1 MMKIDLHVHS
11 KFSKRPSQWILQKIS
26 CPESF
31 TEPMLVYNTA
41 KAKGMS
47 FVTISDHNTI
57 EGALE
62 IAHLP
67 DTYIS
72 EEITSYF
79 PEDGCKV
86 HVLAQNITE
95 SQHDQIQKIRK
106 NIFDL
111 VAYLNEKNIVNII
124 AHPLYS
130 VNDRLTINHFE
141 QMLLLF
147 KNFELNGARNDKQNQ
162 ILAQVLRQLT
172 PMDIERLSN
181 RYDYQPLFDTPWK
194 KNLTGGSDDH
204 SGLNIARTC
213 TAVDNATDLD
223 TFMAGILSGKSRA
236 VSDPSTPQ
244 TMAHNLYGIAYQFY
258 SNRFNLGRHTGKD
271 QLLKF
276 LDQSLM
282 PVSNADNGLMS
293 RFYTFLSKR
302 KNRQENTQS
311 VSIKNMIRRETE
323 RLFEENPAL
332 MNIARAQSNKIRL
345 GPSQERQEQHREKL
359 WFDFVNQLSNKVLSH
374 TGDLLL
380 GQASGANLFNIFQ
393 TIGSVGGLYSLLAP
407 YFVAFV
413 HFAKDNGM
421 NTTVLNRFARYKN
434 GMQPPKSR
442 VKLGHFTDTFY
453 DVNGVAQTLQQQV
466 QAALKNDKHLTIIT
480 CDAKPGKTGDGVKNF
495 TPMGVY
501 EIPEYTEQK
510 MYYPPFLEMLD
521 YCFHQGFTHIHSA
534 TPGPIGLAALA
545 IAKILKLPLTAT
557 YHTQF
562 PQYAQYLTG
571 DDFIED
577 LTWKFMIWYYD
588 QMDQIYVSSQN
599 SFNELTERGIKAG
612 KIRIMPRGINT
623 EIFHPSKHCDMLT
636 SHYGVKADALKFL
649 YVGRISKE
657 KNLPLLVNAFKRL
670 STVNDKVH
678 LIVVGDGPYAG
689 EMKGLL
695 KDYPVTFTGYLSGEP
710 LCRVYASADLFVF
723 PSTTDTFGNVVLE
736 AQASGLPVIVS
747 DLGGPCEN
755 ILDRE
760 TGIIV
765 KSDDGAALLSAM
777 QELVINPGLRSQ
789 MSRRAREYMEDRSF
803 DNAFIQSW
811 EFYKEMDT
819 PGSMEELSKAV

>member
-11 KFSKRPSQWILQKIS
+11 RFSKRPSQWVLQKIS

-31 TEPMLVYNTA
+31 TNPMLVYNTA

-47 FVTISDHNTI
+47 LVTISDHNTI

-86 HVLAQNITE
+86 HILAQNITE
-95 SQHDQIQKIRK
+95 AQHDEIQKTRE

-111 VAYLNEKNIVNII
+111 VAYLNGENIVNII
-124 AHPLYS
+124 AHPLYG

-162 ILAQVLRQLT
+162 TLAQVLKTLT

-181 RYDYQPLFDTPWK
+181 RYNYQPLFDTPWQ

-204 SGLNIARTC
+204 SGLNIARTF
-213 TAVDNATDLD
+213 TAVDNATNLND
-223 TFMAGILSGKSRA
+223 FMAGILNGKSRA

-258 SNRFNLGRHTGKD
+258 ANRFNLERHTGKD

-282 PVSNADNGLMS
+282 PVSNVDNGLMS
-293 RFYTFLSKR
+293 RFYTFLNKR
-302 KNRQENTQS
+302 KSCRDNTKS
-311 VSIKNMIRRETE
+311 ASMKDLIKKETE
-323 RLFEENPAL
+323 RLFAENPNL
-332 MNIARAQSNKIRL
+332 MKIARAQSQKIRFGTSL
-345 GPSQERQEQHREKL
+345 EKQEQHREKL

-413 HFAKDNGM
+413 HFAKDNEI
-421 NTTVLNRFARYKN
+421 NTAVLNRFSGCTN

-480 CDAKPGKTGDGVKNF
+480 CDAQAEKTGDGVKNF

-521 YCFHQGFTHIHSA
+521 YCYHQEFTHIHSA

-545 IAKILKLPLTAT
+545 IAKLLKLPLTAT

-571 DDFIED
+571 DDFIEG

-599 SFNELTERGIKAG
+599 SFDELTERGIKAE

-623 EIFHPSKHCDMLT
+623 EIFHPAKRCDILT
-636 SHYGVKADALKFL
+636 GNFGIKADALKFL
-649 YVGRISKE
+649 YVGRVSKE
-657 KNLPLLVNAFKRL
+657 KNLPLLVDAFKTL
-670 STVNDKVH
+670 YGISDKVH
-678 LIVVGDGPYAG
+678 LTVIGDGPYAD

-695 KDYPVTFTGYLSGEP
+695 KNYPVTFTGYLSGEP

-755 ILDRE
+755 MLDQE

-765 KSDDGAALLSAM
+765 KSDDGTALLSAM
-777 QELVINPGLRSQ
+777 QEFMIKPGLRRQ
-789 MSRRAREYMEDRSF
+789 MSKQARAYMEDRSF
-803 DNAFIQSW
+803 ENAFIQSW

-819 PGSMEELSKAV
+819 PSSMTEFSRAV

>member
-1 MMKIDLHVHS
+1 MIKIDLHVHS
-11 KFSKRPSQWILQKIS
+11 KFSKRPSQWVLQKIS

-31 TEPMLVYNTA
+31 TEPILVYNTA

-47 FVTISDHNTI
+47 LVTISDHNTI
-57 EGALE
+57 QGALE

-95 SQHDQIQKIRK
+95 AQHNEIRKIRK

-111 VAYLNEKNIVNII
+111 VAYLNGENIVNII
-124 AHPLYS
+124 AHPLYA

-162 ILAQVLRQLT
+162 ILAQVLGQLT

-181 RYDYQPLFDTPWK
+181 IYNYQPLFDRPWE

-204 SGLNIARTC
+204 SGLNIARTF
-213 TAVDNATDLD
+213 TVVDNATDLD
-223 TFMAGILSGKSRA
+223 GFMAGILNGKSRA

-244 TMAHNLYGIAYQFY
+244 TMAHNLYSIAYQFY
-258 SNRFNLGRHTGKD
+258 RNRFNLGRHTGKD

-282 PVSNADNGLMS
+282 PVSNVENGFIS

-302 KNRQENTQS
+302 KNCRENTKF
-311 VSIKNMIRRETE
+311 VSMKDLIREETE
-323 RLFEENPAL
+323 RLFAENPDL
-332 MNIARAQSNKIRL
+332 LNIAGAQSNKIRL
-345 GPSQERQEQHREKL
+345 GASLGKQEQHREEL

-393 TIGSVGGLYSLLAP
+393 TIGSMGGLYSLLAP
-407 YFVAFV
+407 YFVAFA
-413 HFAKDNGM
+413 HFAKDNET
-421 NTTVLNRFARYKN
+421 NTAVLNRFTGYKN
-434 GMQPPKSR
+434 GMQVPKSR

-453 DVNGVAQTLQQQV
+453 DVNGVAQSLQQQV

-480 CDAKPGKTGDGVKNF
+480 CDAQAGKTGSGVKNF

-510 MYYPPFLEMLD
+510 LYYPPFLEMLD
-521 YCFHQGFTHIHSA
+521 YCYHQAFTHIHSA

-545 IAKILKLPLTAT
+545 IAKILKLPLTST

-571 DDFIED
+571 DDFIEG

-599 SFNELTERGIKAG
+599 SFDELTERGIKAE

-623 EIFHPSKHCDMLT
+623 ETFHPSKRCDILT
-636 SHYGVKADALKFL
+636 SNFRVNGDALKFL
-649 YVGRISKE
+649 YVGRVSKE
-657 KNLPLLVNAFKRL
+657 KNLPLLVDAFKAL
-670 STVNDKVH
+670 CASSDKVH
-678 LIVVGDGPYAG
+678 LIVVGDGPYAD
-689 EMKGLL
+689 EMKGML

-755 ILDRE
+755 MLDRK

-765 KSDDGAALLSAM
+765 KSDDGPALLSAM

-789 MSRRAREYMEDRSF
+789 MSNRAKAYMEDRSF
-803 DNAFIQSW
+803 ENAFMQSW

-819 PGSMEELSKAV
+819 PVSMEKFSKAV

>member
-1 MMKIDLHVHS
+1 M
-11 KFSKRPSQWILQKIS
+11 P
-26 CPESF
+26 
-31 TEPMLVYNTA
+31 T
-41 KAKGMS
+41 
-47 FVTISDHNTI
+47 
-57 EGALE
+57 
-62 IAHLP
+62 
-67 DTYIS
+67 
-72 EEITSYF
+72 
-79 PEDGCKV
+79 
-86 HVLAQNITE
+86 
-95 SQHDQIQKIRK
+95 
-106 NIFDL
+106 
-111 VAYLNEKNIVNII
+111 
-124 AHPLYS
+124 PLYG
-130 VNDRLTINHFE
+130 VNDRMTINHFE

-162 ILAQVLRQLT
+162 ILAQVLARLT

-181 RYDYQPLFDTPWK
+181 LYNYQPLFDSPWK

-213 TAVDNATDLD
+213 TVVDGATDL
-223 TFMAGILSGKSRA
+223 TSFMDGLLAGKSRA

-258 SNRFNLGRHTGKD
+258 RNRFNLDRHTGKD

-282 PVSNADNGLMS
+282 PVSRVDNGLMS
-293 RFYTFLSKR
+293 RFYSFLSKR
-302 KNRQENTQS
+302 KNRQENTKS
-311 VSIKNMIRRETE
+311 VSMKDIIRMETQ
-323 RLFEENPAL
+323 RLFEENPEL
-332 MNIARAQSNKIRL
+332 MTLAKAQS
-345 GPSQERQEQHREKL
+345 SQFTLAGAKDKSDLHREKI

-374 TGDLLL
+374 TGDHLL

-413 HFAKDNGM
+413 HFAKDNEM
-421 NTTVLNRFARYKN
+421 NTAVLNRFARYKN
-434 GMQPPKSR
+434 GMQAPKSR

-466 QAALKNDKHLTIIT
+466 KAALKNDKCQTIIT
-480 CDAKPGKTGDGVKNF
+480 CDAEAGETGDGVKNF

-510 MYYPPFLEMLD
+510 VYYPPFLEMLD
-521 YCFHQGFTHIHSA
+521 YCYHQGFTHIHSA

-545 IAKILKLPLTAT
+545 IAKILKLPLTST

-588 QMDQIYVSSQN
+588 QMDQIYVSSRN
-599 SFNELTERGIKAG
+599 SFDELTQRGIKAE

-623 EIFHPSKHCDMLT
+623 DTFHPSKRCDILT
-636 SHYGVKADALKFL
+636 TSYGVPKDTMKFL
-649 YVGRISKE
+649 YVGRVSKE
-657 KNLPLLVNAFKRL
+657 KNLPLLVGAFKML
-670 STVNDKVH
+670 ATASDKVH
-678 LIVVGDGPYAG
+678 LTIVGDGPYAA
-689 EMKGLL
+689 EMKEQL
-695 KDYPVTFTGYLSGEP
+695 KGFPVTFTGYLSGEP
-710 LCRVYASADLFVF
+710 LCQMYASSDTFVF

-755 ILDRE
+755 MIDRK

-765 KSDDGAALLSAM
+765 KSDDGASLLSAM
-777 QELVINPGLRSQ
+777 QELAANPALRQ
-789 MSRRAREYMEDRSF
+789 EMSRRARVYMEDRSF
-803 DNAFIQSW
+803 ENAFIQSW

-819 PGSMEELSKAV
+819 PASMEETLSKAV

>member
-1 MMKIDLHVHS
+1 MIKIDLHVHS

-31 TEPMLVYNTA
+31 TDPMLVYNTA

-47 FVTISDHNTI
+47 LVTISDHNTI
-57 EGALE
+57 DGALE
-62 IAHLP
+62 IAHLS

-95 SQHDQIQKIRK
+95 AQHDEIQKIRQ

-111 VAYLNEKNIVNII
+111 VAYLNGEYIVNII
-124 AHPLYS
+124 AHPLYA
-130 VNDRLTINHFE
+130 VNDRLTIKHFE
-141 QMLLLF
+141 QLLLLF

-162 ILAQVLRQLT
+162 ILAQVLKKLT
-172 PMDIERLSN
+172 PLDIERLSN
-181 RYDYQPLFDTPWK
+181 LYDYQPLFDTPWE

-204 SGLNIARTC
+204 SGLNIARTF
-213 TAVDNATDLD
+213 TAVDDATDLHS
-223 TFMAGILSGKSRA
+223 FMNGILNGKSRA

-258 SNRFNLGRHTGKD
+258 SSRFNFGRHAGKD

-282 PVSNADNGLMS
+282 PVSNADDGLIS

-302 KNRQENTQS
+302 KNRRENTKS
-311 VSIKNMIRRETE
+311 NSLTDLIRKETE
-323 RLFEENPAL
+323 RLFAENPDL
-332 MNIARAQSNKIRL
+332 LKIARTQSKKIQL
-345 GPSQERQEQHREKL
+345 SESHEEQEQHREEL
-359 WFDFVNQLSNKVLSH
+359 WFDFVNQLSNKVLFH
-374 TGDLLL
+374 TGDHLL

-413 HFAKDNGM
+413 HFAKDNEM
-421 NTTVLNRFARYKN
+421 NTAVLNRFAKYKN
-434 GMQPPKSR
+434 GHQPPKSR

-466 QAALKNDKHLTIIT
+466 QAALKHDKHLTIIT
-480 CDAKPGKTGDGVKNF
+480 CDVQAEKTGEGVKNF
-495 TPMGVY
+495 TPTGVY

-510 MYYPPFLEMLD
+510 LYYPPFLEMLE
-521 YCFHQGFTHIHSA
+521 YCYDQGFTHIHSA

-545 IAKILKLPLTAT
+545 IAKILKLPLTST

-571 DDFIED
+571 DNFIEE

-599 SFNELTERGIKAG
+599 SFDELTERGIKPE

-623 EIFHPSKHCDMLT
+623 EIFHPSKKCNILT
-636 SHYGVKADALKFL
+636 SNFKVNEEALKFL
-649 YVGRISKE
+649 YVGRVSKE
-657 KNLPLLVNAFKRL
+657 KNLPILAEAFKAL
-670 STVNDKVH
+670 CATSDKAH
-678 LIVVGDGPYAG
+678 LTVVGDGPYAD
-689 EMKGLL
+689 EMKNLL

-755 ILDRE
+755 MLDQE
-760 TGIIV
+760 TGMIV
-765 KSDDGAALLSAM
+765 KSDDEPALLAAM
-777 QELVINPGLRSQ
+777 QQFLNTPGLCSQ
-789 MSRRAREYMEDRSF
+789 MADRARAYMEDRSF
-803 DNAFIQSW
+803 ENAFIQSW
-811 EFYKEMDT
+811 EFYKEIDM
-819 PGSMEELSKAV
+819 PVSMQEFSKAV

>member
-1 MMKIDLHVHS
+1 MMKIDLHVHT

-31 TEPMLVYNTA
+31 TDPMLVYNTA

-47 FVTISDHNTI
+47 LVTISDHNTI

-95 SQHDQIQKIRK
+95 AQHEEIRKIRQ
-106 NIFDL
+106 NVFDL
-111 VAYLNEKNIVNII
+111 VAYLNGENIVNII
-124 AHPLYS
+124 AHPLYA
-130 VNDRLTINHFE
+130 VNDRMTIKHFE

-162 ILAQVLRQLT
+162 ILAQVLKKLT
-172 PMDIERLSN
+172 PLDIERLSN
-181 RYDYQPLFDTPWK
+181 LYDYQPLFDTPWE

-204 SGLNIARTC
+204 SGLNIARTS
-213 TAVDNATDLD
+213 TAVDDATNLD
-223 TFMAGILSGKSRA
+223 EFMDGILNGKSR
-236 VSDPSTPQ
+236 VISDPSTPQ

-258 SNRFNLGRHTGKD
+258 STRFNFKRHAGKD

-282 PVSNADNGLMS
+282 PVSNVDNGLMS

-302 KNRQENTQS
+302 KNRRENTKS
-311 VSIKNMIRRETE
+311 VSLTYLIRKETE
-323 RLFEENPAL
+323 RLFAENPDL
-332 MNIARAQSNKIRL
+332 LKLARAQSKKIESDASL
-345 GPSQERQEQHREKL
+345 DKKEQHREDV
-359 WFDFVNQLSNKVLSH
+359 WFDFVNQLSNKVLFH
-374 TGDLLL
+374 TGDHLL

-413 HFAKDNGM
+413 HFAKDNEV
-421 NTTVLNRFARYKN
+421 NTAVLNRFAKYKN
-434 GMQPPKSR
+434 GSQPSKSR
-442 VKLGHFTDTFY
+442 VRLGHFTDTYY

-466 QAALKNDKHLTIIT
+466 QAALKHDKHLTIIT
-480 CDAKPGKTGDGVKNF
+480 CDAQAEKTGKGVKNF
-495 TPMGVY
+495 TPTGVY

-510 MYYPPFLEMLD
+510 LYYPPFLEMLD
-521 YCFHQGFTHIHSA
+521 YCYQQGFTHIHSA

-545 IAKILKLPLTAT
+545 IAKILKLPLTST

-571 DDFIED
+571 DNFIED
-577 LTWKFMIWYYD
+577 LTWRFMIWYYD

-599 SFNELTERGIKAG
+599 SFDELTERGIKAE

-623 EIFHPSKHCDMLT
+623 DVFHPSKQCDILT
-636 SHYGVKADALKFL
+636 ADFKIDENALKFL
-649 YVGRISKE
+649 YVGRVSKE
-657 KNLPLLVNAFKRL
+657 KNLPILVDAFKAL
-670 STVNDKVH
+670 CSNHDKAH
-678 LIVVGDGPYAG
+678 LTVVGDGPYAD
-689 EMKGLL
+689 EMKHLL

-710 LCRVYASADLFVF
+710 LCRVYASADIFVF

-755 ILDRE
+755 MLDQK

-765 KSDDGAALLSAM
+765 KSDDVAALSAAM
-777 QELVINPGLRSQ
+777 QQFLNTPGLCGQ
-789 MSRRAREYMEDRSF
+789 MSEQARAYMEDRSF
-803 DNAFIQSW
+803 ENAFIQSW
-811 EFYKEMDT
+811 EFYKEMDM
-819 PGSMEELSKAV
+819 PASMMEFSKAV